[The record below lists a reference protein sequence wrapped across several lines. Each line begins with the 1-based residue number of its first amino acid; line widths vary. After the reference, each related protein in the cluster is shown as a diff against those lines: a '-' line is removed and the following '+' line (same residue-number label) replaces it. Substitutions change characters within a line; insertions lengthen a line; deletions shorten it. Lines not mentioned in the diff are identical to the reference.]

1 MYRADGRVHEQARG
15 YPRGLQKGSSSAG
28 LFRAGGHRAGLETYT
43 LLALKPNELALASA
57 VLVLAI
63 ILAVVRLG
71 LRTRHDIE
79 LYDERIILRL
89 AHAHALNR
97 STVGLVVVVR
107 NAAIACLPLPS
118 HNLRARLAHPFCTSD
133 LCVLSKDAAEEGNT
147 HLLTGHGECGA
158 RTIDQI
164 VQPLDE

>member
-1 MYRADGRVHEQARG
+1 MPRVRQ
-15 YPRGLQKGSSSAG
+15 
-28 LFRAGGHRAGLETYT
+28 ETYT

-63 ILAVVRLG
+63 VRLG

-133 LCVLSKDAAEEGNT
+133 LCVLSKDAAEEGEHT
-147 HLLTGHGECGA
+147 PAERPRRMRRVHHRSDRPAT
-158 RTIDQI
+158 
-164 VQPLDE
+164 